1 MGGLNQFMITFGIMI
16 ASLFGLGVV
25 NHSPAYPIV
34 WRLIMGFPALV
45 SITQLIL
52 LIFVFKF
59 DSPLFDKKAFIL
71 FPSDDSDL
79 TFSVATLDPTP
90 KNKVLEGPKNF
101 LGLLRTPYRGAFIVG
116 CTLAMLQQLTGT

>member
-59 DSPLFDKKAFIL
+59 DSPLFDKEAFIL

-90 KNKVLEGPKNF
+90 KK
-101 LGLLRTPYRGAFIVG
+101 
-116 CTLAMLQQLTGT
+116 